1 MPAIRSCAIAVAA
14 LVSCA
19 PVALAEDAIRAG
31 EHRAREEANPC
42 AAFGPGYSRLGSTE
56 TCIKIGGSVRVE
68 FGVGDIERGR
78 RSEN

>member
-1 MPAIRSCAIAVAA
+1 M
-14 LVSCA
+14 
-19 PVALAEDAIRAG
+19 ALAEDAIRAG
-31 EHRAREEANPC
+31 EHRASREEANPC